1 MEITETLK
9 SILPCHGIPLRHNL
23 TIYKRSFTGAQAV
36 EAFTKHFS
44 ITTEQAVAF
53 GRQLQTSKIV
63 HHVCDERDFEDN
75 KRLYY
80 RLHCHHTPAVL
91 NSYRVWTERVDPD
104 SMGLVKRLK
113 NLLAAVERA
122 VTDPATGTVNY
133 KKAAAVQPDYA
144 VFEEA
149 VCELQLVDMF
159 AMDEATRMAF
169 GINVYNLMIK
179 YAFMKVGIGTT
190 NMARAAFFTS
200 VQMMISGHLFTFNEL
215 ENGVLRGNRKP
226 PYALSDPFGARDPR
240 LPLAL
245 ARPDCRIHF
254 ALNCGAKS
262 CPPVKHFT
270 AAAIA
275 EELRIVALSF
285 CEQEGNVRLEKATL
299 HLSKILYWYRG
310 DFAPSNAKLAAAVLP
325 FLRGETKEAL
335 QGLVEKSAVK
345 VKFLDY
351 DWGTNAS
358 EFVPFDSSVLSPN
371 ETGIFTAFSS

>member
-1 MEITETLK
+1 MKLADIQLGLPSAEQLK
-9 SILPCHGIPLRHNL
+9 S
-23 TIYKRSFTGAQAV
+23 
-36 EAFTKHFS
+36 
-44 ITTEQAVAF
+44 
-53 GRQLQTSKIV
+53 
-63 HHVCDERDFEDN
+63 
-75 KRLYY
+75 Y
-80 RLHCHHTPAVL
+80 RIWDSYFTPAYSHPGADGSSAL
-91 NSYRVWTERVDPD
+91 IAD
-104 SMGLVKRLK
+104 
-113 NLLAAVERA
+113 VERSL
-122 VTDPATGTVNY
+122 PAIRKG
-133 KKAAAVQPDYA
+133 Q
-144 VFEEA
+144 FEKL
-149 VCELQLVDMF
+149 CYF
-159 AMDEATRMAF
+159 PH
-169 GINVYNLMIK
+169 
-179 YAFMKVGIGTT
+179 VGIGTT
-190 NMARAAFFTS
+190 NVARAAFFSS
-200 VQMMISGHLFTFNEL
+200 VQLMLSGHLFSFSDL
-215 ENGVLRGNRKP
+215 ENGVLRGNRRA
-226 PYALSDPFGARDPR
+226 PYALSDPFGTRGDPR

-310 DFAPSNAKLAAAVLP
+310 DFAPSNAKLPAAVLP